1 MTPDAVLVTENGGIV
16 TVLIATAHNIHIAVF
31 SPSFGIMK
39 TYFGDEERNIIHT
52 VNKKEG

>member
-1 MTPDAVLVTENGGIV
+1 VTPDAVLVTENGGIV